1 MSTQTWFDSLKRSFA
16 DVPINGDNSISTTEF
31 LEASESLST
40 LFDVLGSKAF
50 VPVKSDLLG
59 NVKKLKDRQLAAPTE
74 SETVQALSVNE
85 LKTKKHTA
93 SEGLLW
99 LVRGLD
105 FTAQSLRRHIDNT
118 SEKLSDSFRGAY
130 GVTLSKHH
138 GWAMKP
144 VFNLAM
150 GAAPDNESFYKSLAS
165 VPASGSVPDDIKAKI
180 KEQLTREVNA
190 LENIV
195 SILQKFQ
202 EQPDAK
208 W

>member
-1 MSTQTWFDSLKRSFA
+1 MASQTWFDGLKRSFA
-16 DVPINGDNSISTTEF
+16 DVPVGADNSISTTEF
-31 LEASESLST
+31 LEASESLTT
-40 LFDVLGSKAF
+40 LFDVLGSVAF
-50 VPVKSDLLG
+50 TPVKNDLLG
-59 NVKKLKDRQLAAPTE
+59 NVKKLRDRQLAAPAE
-74 SETVQALSVNE
+74 SETVQSLSVNE

-105 FTAQSLRRHIDNT
+105 FTAQALRRHVDKT
-118 SEKLSDSFRGAY
+118 GEELASSFREAY

-138 GWAMKP
+138 NFIVKKIFGVA
-144 VFNLAM
+144 V
-150 GAAPDNESFYKSLAS
+150 GAAPNNKNFYKSLAS
-165 VPASGSVPDDIKAKI
+165 STDDVSAETEAKI
-180 KEQLTREVNA
+180 QEQLTREVKA

>member
-1 MSTQTWFDSLKRSFA
+1 MSSQTWFDGLKRSFA
-16 DVPINGDNSISTTEF
+16 DVPVGADNSISTTEF
-31 LEASESLST
+31 LEASESLAT

-59 NVKKLKDRQLAAPTE
+59 NVKDRQLAAPTE
-74 SETVQALSVNE
+74 SETVQSLSINE

-99 LVRGLD
+99 LVRGLE
-105 FTAQSLRRHIDNT
+105 FTSQSLRRHIDNT

-130 GVTLSKHH
+130 GNTLSKHH
-138 GWAMKP
+138 GWAIKP

-150 GAAPDNESFYKSLAS
+150 SAAPSNEAFYKSLAS
-165 VPASGSVPDDIKAKI
+165 DADVSDELKAKI
-180 KEQLTREVNA
+180 QEQLTREVKA

>member
-1 MSTQTWFDSLKRSFA
+1 MASQTWFDGLKRSFA
-16 DVPINGDNSISTTEF
+16 DVPVGADNSISTTEF
-31 LEASESLST
+31 LEASESLTT
-40 LFDVLGSKAF
+40 LFDVLGSVAF
-50 VPVKSDLLG
+50 TPVKNDLLG
-59 NVKKLKDRQLAAPTE
+59 NVKKLKDRQLAAPAE
-74 SETVQALSVNE
+74 SETIQSLSVNE

-105 FTAQSLRRHIDNT
+105 FTTQSLRRHVDNT
-118 SEKLSDSFRGAY
+118 SEKLADSFRGAY
-130 GVTLSKHH
+130 KETLSKHH
-138 GWAMKP
+138 GWATKP

-150 GAAPDNESFYKSLAS
+150 GAAPDNKTFYKSLAS
-165 VPASGSVPDDIKAKI
+165 STADISAETEAKI
-180 KEQLTREVNA
+180 QEQLTREVKA